1 MERLSHLIW
10 RKRARC
16 LCSILDQPLPLHS
29 IQLRAQAAWGWSHWF
44 TSNVIC
50 AAEGREIR
58 ARRVKLVWLYGRVP
72 GSYPEVSEQHGREL
86 RRIVGSTVAPRKRKL
101 VRA

>member
-16 LCSILDQPLPLHS
+16 LCSVIDQPLPLHS
-29 IQLRAQAAWGWSHWF
+29 IQLRARAAWGWSEDL
-44 TSNVIC
+44 TSNVVC
-50 AAEGREIR
+50 AAEGQEIR
-58 ARRVKLVWLYGRVP
+58 SRKVKGMWLYGRVP
-72 GSYPEVSEQHGREL
+72 GSYPEPTEAYGRGL
-86 RRIVGSTVAPRKRKL
+86 RKVVGETVRATKRKP